1 MQTLVKCRKALKS
14 ATITRKRTIQL
25 WTNLKRFSHRMRVR
39 LIEMHLNFRS
49 LTVNNND
56 VAVQISQTEFSRSNI
71 IVAQQHYLISI
82 FCCVI
87 WWISIVK
94 P

>member
-25 WTNLKRFSHRMRVR
+25 WTNLKRFSQRIKVL
-39 LIEMHLNFRS
+39 LIEIHLNFRP

-71 IVAQQHYLISI
+71 IVEQHFFI
-82 FCCVI
+82 
-87 WWISIVK
+87 
-94 P
+94 